1 MSLSPEVRTII
12 DGTVTQLEID
22 EGFRATPYLDTVG
35 VPTFGHGLTYI
46 TQDESLRIMADRLQ
60 DLYWRLSTN
69 QSWFDKLS
77 GKRKAVILNMAYNL
91 GYKGLLGF
99 NKMISAIERDDY
111 VTASVEMIDSK
122 WANQVGERALRLARA
137 MREG

>member
-1 MSLSPEVRTII
+1 MSLSSEVRTII
-12 DGTVTQLEID
+12 DGAVTQLEID

-46 TQDESLRIMADRLQ
+46 TQSESLDIVASRLQ
-60 DLYWRLSTN
+60 DLYWRLEVN
-69 QSWFDKLS
+69 HPWFTKLNA
-77 GKRKAVILNMAYNL
+77 KRKSVILNMAYNL

-99 NKMISAIERDDY
+99 KKMIRNIELGDY
-111 VTASVEMIDSK
+111 VTASVEMLDSK
-122 WANQVGERALRLARA
+122 WASQVGERALRLARI